1 MSLAIRP
8 GENKTNCP
16 ICKNSSFE
24 SLCNIYGFN
33 YVECK
38 NCGVAFVI
46 NAPKDEELQKIYKS
60 EAYSSSNKILYA
72 NDSIIDY
79 RIENIAKPKVDYV
92 LSNLKNKVSSW
103 LDIGCGTGE
112 ILSVVC
118 KKDIKAIG
126 VETNNSEREY
136 AKNKLHIDIFDDYI
150 NEETIKKYVNNCD
163 IVSLFSIL
171 EHIPDPESIIQGIS
185 TAQTVG
191 NYLVIEVPHFPSI
204 STSSQITFPDSVN
217 RMMHPPLHLF
227 LFSLKSLEIL
237 LEKYDYKVVNVWYF
251 GQDFYEFFSTL
262 SLFNDELNN
271 SILHEEIYKLIDDF
285 QKVIDKS
292 GRSDEILII
301 AEKI

>member
-1 MSLAIRP
+1 MKKKYGKSINSVFLKKDLNKQVSIGVSKEMSLAIRP

-118 KKDIKAIG
+118 KK
-126 VETNNSEREY
+126 
-136 AKNKLHIDIFDDYI
+136 
-150 NEETIKKYVNNCD
+150 
-163 IVSLFSIL
+163 
-171 EHIPDPESIIQGIS
+171 
-185 TAQTVG
+185 
-191 NYLVIEVPHFPSI
+191 
-204 STSSQITFPDSVN
+204 
-217 RMMHPPLHLF
+217 
-227 LFSLKSLEIL
+227 
-237 LEKYDYKVVNVWYF
+237 VWM
-251 GQDFYEFFSTL
+251 G
-262 SLFNDELNN
+262 
-271 SILHEEIYKLIDDF
+271 
-285 QKVIDKS
+285 
-292 GRSDEILII
+292 
-301 AEKI
+301 